1 VPQELGL
8 SVADQQEVALKLV
21 DDVLS
26 AYKVEEADTGNGDN
40 IFAQNQLMSQ
50 EIEHLRQ
57 VNKRWKALAQ
67 RFMQETL
74 DNEVEKDEM
83 QF

>member
-1 VPQELGL
+1 MPQELGL